1 MNSQTN
7 KSLRLTRGDYAGLLS
22 RLTPLAALILIAGC
36 NPSAPSA
43 PVNASSNAP
52 VATAPKPATVEER
65 DIIGQIPLN
74 SQIAVPPSARADL
87 TAPFRAPVNKVD
99 KTVGAGVEKGDVLV
113 ELSLPT
119 AEAYHEQ
126 TKLNL
131 KQAETDYANAQ
142 KQYQIPVDAAQKQV
156 DAAKS
161 AQSTQSTSP
170 DGSTTT
176 DAGAASG
183 DLATAQQTLQQ
194 ARADMATQLIPF
206 KQTLEE
212 ARTANQQARAGEKQ
226 GNIRTPI
233 TGTVLAL
240 NAQPG
245 KEVGANAR
253 AVVATVVDLSAI
265 QVQSTM
271 DASQASHVKPKMD
284 VILTFDE
291 LPGKQFEGTV
301 SKITSTPSKQFVALI
316 QFKNRDAQVKPD
328 MHPRAGI
335 KTGEEAKNTLAVPAA
350 AITLDSTGRPTVN
363 VMRSGNWQ
371 RVGVEAGIT
380 DGLFTQVKSG
390 VTKGETVQV
399 PGK

>member
-1 MNSQTN
+1 MNNQNN
-7 KSLRLTRGDYAGLLS
+7 KSLRRATGNYTGLLS
-22 RLTPLAALILIAGC
+22 RLTPLAALILITGC
-36 NPSAPSA
+36 NPSTTTA
-43 PVNASSNAP
+43 PVNASSNPP
-52 VATAPKPATVEER
+52 VAAPQPATVEER
-65 DIIGQIPLN
+65 DITGQIPLN

-142 KQYQIPVDAAQKQV
+142 KQYQVAVDAAQKQV

-161 AQSTQSTSP
+161 AQSTQSTTSP
-170 DGSTTT
+170 DGTTNT

-183 DLATAQQTLQQ
+183 DLVTAQQTLQQ
-194 ARADMATQLIPF
+194 AKADMATQLIPF
-206 KQTLEE
+206 KQALEE

-265 QVQSTM
+265 QVQATM
-271 DASQASHVKPKMD
+271 DNSQASHVKPKMD

-328 MHPRAGI
+328 MHAHAGI
-335 KTGEEAKNTLAVPAA
+335 KTGEDAKNTPAIPSA

-363 VMRSGNWQ
+363 VMRNGNWQ

-380 DGLFTQVKSG
+380 DGQFTQVKSG
-390 VTKGETVQV
+390 LTKGETVQV